1 MRTTLDIDDDIL
13 ETAKKMAR
21 TRKVSTGKVI
31 SELVKKGLV
40 ETAFED
46 IKWKDG
52 FPLIEGNGLPITVE
66 QVERLLNQEFENY
79 P

>member
-1 MRTTLDIDDDIL
+1 
-13 ETAKKMAR
+13 MAR
-21 TRKVSTGKVI
+21 SRRISTGKVI

-52 FPLIEGNGLPITVE
+52 FPLIEGNGQPITVE
-66 QVERLLNQEFENY
+66 QVEKLLDEEFENY